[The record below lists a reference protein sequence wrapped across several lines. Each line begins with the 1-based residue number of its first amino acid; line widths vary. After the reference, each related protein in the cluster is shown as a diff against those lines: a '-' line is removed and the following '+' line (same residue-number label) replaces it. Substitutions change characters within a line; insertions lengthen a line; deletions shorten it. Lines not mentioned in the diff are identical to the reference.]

1 MSDMDAIEIPLPAG
15 RMTAGIVRVGDTV
28 RRPSKPSSPFVAQ
41 LLSHLRDCGCE
52 WSPRYLGQDGLGRD
66 ILTYVPGGTPGW
78 TRFADAQI
86 RPAATIVRHSHESG
100 QDRGGDRMVGAGGSV
115 RR

>member
-52 WSPRYLGQDGLGRD
+52 WSPRYLGQDALGRA
-66 ILTYVPGGTPGW
+66 ILTYVPVSTPLW
-78 TRFADAQI
+78 NRSADAQI
-86 RPAATIVRHSHESG
+86 RPPAT
-100 QDRGGDRMVGAGGSV
+100 SV
-115 RR
+115 RKIHNLPRGPPPSPP